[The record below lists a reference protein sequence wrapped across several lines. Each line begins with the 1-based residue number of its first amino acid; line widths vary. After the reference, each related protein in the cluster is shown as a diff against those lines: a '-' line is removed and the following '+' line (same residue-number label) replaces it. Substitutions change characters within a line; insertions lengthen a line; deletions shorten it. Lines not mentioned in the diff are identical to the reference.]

1 MQVLPG
7 NEHKLKM
14 MKRVATSLLVV
25 AAALLALAKFH
36 HDAGPWAWLS
46 AFAEASMVG
55 ALADWFAVV
64 ALFRRPMGLPIP
76 HTAILPSN
84 KARVADALA
93 VFVRDKFLGTDALL
107 AKIPALDPAA
117 ALANWLREPK
127 QARLAA
133 DKLADGIAV
142 FVRAFDDTP
151 LKDALAGLVRERAR
165 DVDVSGAVGQMLDLF
180 TENRRHQSL
189 LDEGIKRAA
198 LWLDDPAVQ
207 QYFANRIVAVAGEEY
222 PTLISALGLFG
233 VKTEE
238 VGVKLAGALVRG
250 FHVYLHEIS
259 ENPEHERRQAF
270 DAAVQGFIDKLKID
284 EAFLSRID
292 EAKLALLRSP
302 ALSTHIDRIWE
313 SAREH
318 LLLGLATSGSSLRV
332 GLTDALATFG
342 DTLLSSRAWCDAL
355 NAQCATFVAAIAPA
369 VRETVSAHIAQTVR
383 EWDDAV
389 LVQEVERSVG
399 SDLQFIRI
407 NGTIVGGLAGLTI
420 HAVTTIL
427 A

>member
-1 MQVLPG
+1 MPVLPE
-7 NEHKLKM
+7 NDQKLKT
-14 MKRVATSLLVV
+14 MKRLATSLLVV
-25 AAALLALAKFH
+25 AAALLALSKYH
-36 HDAGPWAWLS
+36 HDTGGWAWLS

-64 ALFRRPMGLPIP
+64 ALFRRPLGLPIP

-84 KARVADALA
+84 KPRVADALA
-93 VFVRDKFLGTDALL
+93 VFVRDKFLGTEALL

-117 ALANWLREPK
+117 ALAGWLREPK
-127 QARLAA
+127 QAQVAA
-133 DKLADGIAV
+133 DKLSEGIAV
-142 FVRAFDDTP
+142 FVRSFDDTA
-151 LKDALAGLVRERAR
+151 LKESLAGLIRERAR
-165 DVDVSGAVGQMLDLF
+165 DVDVSGAVGQLLDLF

-207 QYFANRIVAVAGEEY
+207 AYFANRIVAVAGEEY

-233 VKTEE
+233 VKTED

-270 DAAVQGFIDKLKID
+270 DAAVFGFIDKLKQD
-284 EAFLSRID
+284 EGFLERID

-302 ALSTHIDRIWE
+302 ALSAHIDRVWE

-318 LLLGLATSGSSLRV
+318 LLLGLTTPGSSLRA

-342 DTLLSSRAWCDAL
+342 DTLLSSRSWCDAL
-355 NAQCATFVAAIAPA
+355 NAQCAQFVAAIAPA
-369 VRETVSAHIAQTVR
+369 LRETVANHIAQTVR
-383 EWDDAV
+383 QWDDAV

-399 SDLQFIRI
+399 SDLQYIRI
-407 NGTIVGGLAGLTI
+407 NGTIVGGLAGVAI
-420 HAVTTIL
+420 HAVTTIF